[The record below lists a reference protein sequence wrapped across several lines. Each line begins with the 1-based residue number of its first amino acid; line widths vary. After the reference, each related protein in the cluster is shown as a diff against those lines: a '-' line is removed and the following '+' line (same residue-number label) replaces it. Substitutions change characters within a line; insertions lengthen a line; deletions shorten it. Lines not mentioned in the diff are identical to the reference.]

1 MTPANQFFEIQP
13 FFDEEKRKNKNNPST
28 EVKREKLIVATEN
41 KSFVPSGHSFYDILQ
56 MKTPDE
62 DSKSLNQSA
71 ISMNNAFHHEVYI
84 HSHFLYLIGKS
95 KDNDR
100 NIEGKKPVAEIN
112 LLFRALTVEKDAKG
126 NPVFI
131 LRTKT
136 YGQRLYTCYLQAST
150 PENNQKLFQ
159 ILKGF
164 CIQANFQ
171 NFYKVDREIFN
182 GNNAKVNRL
191 ISRRNNL
198 NYVEKVFEKVSA
210 FEDKKA
216 YELIRN
222 EIVISKMLNHP
233 SIITFSELYDG
244 DRFFHCV
251 SDYYSGGRLYDAMRE
266 HGAFTEEFA
275 LYVLKQL
282 LNALYH
288 MHEKKV
294 MHRDIK
300 LENIMFRNT
309 NRDSIVVV
317 DLGYAYFFDKS
328 LPINAQC
335 GTPGYT
341 APEVFTS
348 RNYSSNIDVF
358 SSGVVF
364 YRMLTNQCPFKK
376 GGQDDLLQRNREGII
391 DLNLAQQGFKISF
404 PSMDLLQKMLQFNP
418 NRRYSVVDC
427 LKHLAFDR
435 VQSPPL
441 PFLGNKYFQSSS
453 KTPNSIDSQSTN
465 SGPWGMAR

>member
-1 MTPANQFFEIQP
+1 MRPANQSFEVRP
-13 FFDEEKRKNKNNPST
+13 FFDEEKRKIINKTSADLEP
-28 EVKREKLIVATEN
+28 EKLIVTINN
-41 KSFVPSGHSFYDILQ
+41 KSFIPSGYSFYDILPI
-56 MKTPDE
+56 KSLDK
-62 DSKSLNQSA
+62 DYKSLNLSA
-71 ISMNNAFHHEVYI
+71 ISMKDVLYQEVCI
-84 HSHFLYLIGKS
+84 HGHFLYLIGKD
-95 KDNDR
+95 KDSNR
-100 NIEGKKPVAEIN
+100 NIEGKKPVAGID
-112 LLFRALTVEKDAKG
+112 LLFKALTVETDVKG

-136 YGQRLYTCYLQAST
+136 YGQRLYGCFLQAST
-150 PENNQKLFQ
+150 PEKNQKLFQ

-171 NFYKVDREIFN
+171 DFYKLDREIFN

-198 NYVEKVFEKVSA
+198 NYVEKVFEKVYA

-222 EIVISKMLNHP
+222 EIVISKMLDHP

-251 SDYYSGGRLYDAMRE
+251 SDYYSGGRLFDAMRE

-275 LYVLKQL
+275 LYILKQL

-288 MHEKKV
+288 MHEKRV

-317 DLGYAYFFDKS
+317 DLGYAFFFDKNP
-328 LPINAQC
+328 PINAQC

-358 SSGVVF
+358 SSGIVF

-376 GGQDDLLQRNREGII
+376 GGHDDVLQKNREGII
-391 DLNLAQQGFKISF
+391 NLNLESQGFKVSS
-404 PSMDLLQKMLQFNP
+404 PSMHLLQKMLQFDP
-418 NRRYSVVDC
+418 KQRYSVIDC
-427 LKHLAFDR
+427 LKHQAFDR
-435 VQSPPL
+435 VQSPPQ
-441 PFLGNKYFQSSS
+441 PFLVKKYLQNSS

-465 SGPWGMAR
+465 SGPWGMGR